1 MDSDVVHCHDWQAAL
16 VPLYLRTCFSDTNVG
31 RAIAVLTIHNLRF
44 QGVYDRKTI
53 QYWSGLPDYVFN
65 KDCMIQNWL
74 DANMLKG
81 GITYSNKVTTVSN
94 TYAWE
99 IQTEEYGEDLKNI

>member
-1 MDSDVVHCHDWQAAL
+1 M
-16 VPLYLRTCFSDTNVG
+16 TEK
-31 RAIAVLTIHNLRF
+31 RF
-44 QGVYDRKTI
+44 NTGQDFRIMY
-53 QYWSGLPDYVFN
+53 FN

-81 GITYSNKVTTVSN
+81 GIAYSNKVTTVSN

-99 IQTEEYGEDLKNI
+99 IQTEEYGEGLAEHLRYHNNKILGIVNGIDTDIWNPALISC

>member
-1 MDSDVVHCHDWQAAL
+1 MWDVQL
-16 VPLYLRTCFSDTNVG
+16 QYS
-31 RAIAVLTIHNLRF
+31 IHNLRF
-44 QGVYDRKTI
+44 QGVYDRKRFSIGQGFLIMYLIKTV
-53 QYWSGLPDYVFN
+53 W
-65 KDCMIQNWL
+65 IQNWL

-99 IQTEEYGEDLKNI
+99 IQTEEYG

>member
-1 MDSDVVHCHDWQAAL
+1 
-16 VPLYLRTCFSDTNVG
+16 
-31 RAIAVLTIHNLRF
+31 
-44 QGVYDRKTI
+44 
-53 QYWSGLPDYVFN
+53 
-65 KDCMIQNWL
+65 MIQNWL

-99 IQTEEYGEDLKNI
+99 IQTEEYGEDLQSI